1 MNPDT
6 SHGQGSVYEE
16 ASAWLQ
22 ENWQPGLTVRQWWRL
37 LAESGW
43 AYPTWPT
50 ELFGKGL
57 PASSVSA
64 VRDAFAERGVLGP
77 PVRAGQKLAAP
88 TLILHGTDAQKRDF
102 LPALARGEEQWSQ
115 FFSEP
120 EAGSD
125 LAGIRT
131 RAERDGDGWTITGRK
146 VWSSFAQF
154 SDRGILL
161 ARTDWSVPKHKGLT
175 FFVIDLDQPEIEIR
189 PLRQM
194 NGNSEFNEVIF
205 SGARVPAGRVVG
217 GEGNGWKVAL
227 ATLSFERF
235 MTVAPVSAL
244 PGEKGGFLD
253 KEAAAIASGV
263 LASPG
268 EGALIGRMADH
279 VTHAARQTGRMQDTV
294 FRQRLAELHMNEAV
308 FQHLSRRHAAE
319 IASGG
324 AGSAGSIVKI
334 MRSQLARMGRDV
346 GLEALGSHA
355 MVRDGT
361 AVNELIQHFALTS
374 PYASIAGGTDEIQ
387 KNIIAERLLGLPR
400 EAAIDANE
408 PFSES
413 IRRTQRPD

>member
-1 MNPDT
+1 MT
-6 SHGQGSVYEE
+6 SEMLQGQGPVYDE
-16 ASAWLQ
+16 AIAWLRA
-22 ENWQPGLTVRQWWRL
+22 NWRPGVTVRQWWTL

-43 AYPTWPT
+43 AYPTWPVG
-50 ELFGKGL
+50 LFGRGL
-57 PASSVSA
+57 AASSVSA
-64 VRDAFAERGVLGP
+64 VRDAFAEVGALGP

-88 TLILHGTDAQKRDF
+88 TLILHGTEDQKRDF
-102 LPALARGEEQWSQ
+102 LPALARGQEQWSQ

-131 RAERDGDGWTITGRK
+131 RAEPDGDGWIITGRK

-161 ARTDWSVPKHKGLT
+161 ARNDWSVPKHKGLT
-175 FFVIDLDQPEIEIR
+175 FFIIDLDQPEIEIR

-217 GEGNGWKVAL
+217 GVGNGWKVAL

-235 MTVAPVSAL
+235 MTVAPVSVL

-253 KEAAAIASGV
+253 KEAHAIASGT
-263 LASPG
+263 LAGPG
-268 EGALIGRMADH
+268 EGALIGRMAGH
-279 VTHAARQTGRMQDTV
+279 VASAAHASGRMTDPV
-294 FRQRLAELHMNEAV
+294 FRQRLAELHMQEAV
-308 FQHLSRRHAAE
+308 FNRLSRRHAAE

-324 AGSAGSIVKI
+324 AGSAGSIIKI
-334 MRSQLARMGRDV
+334 MRSRLARLGRDV
-346 GLEALGSHA
+346 GLEALGPLSI
-355 MVRDGT
+355 VRGGT
-361 AVNELIQHFALTS
+361 ADDDVIQHFALTS

-387 KNIIAERLLGLPR
+387 KTIIAERLLGLPK
-400 EAAIDANE
+400 EPALDVDV
-408 PFSES
+408 PFSEVV
-413 IRRTQRPD
+413 RRSQRPD

>member
-1 MNPDT
+1 MSADISREQDP
-6 SHGQGSVYEE
+6 VYTE
-16 ASAWLQ
+16 ALAWLR
-22 ENWQPGLTVRQWWRL
+22 EHWQPGLTVRQWWKL
-37 LAESGW
+37 IAESGW
-43 AYPTWPT
+43 AYPTWPAD
-50 ELFGKGL
+50 LFGKGL

-64 VRDAFAERGVLGP
+64 VRDAFAEVGALGP

-88 TLILHGTDAQKRDF
+88 TLILHGSEEQKREF
-102 LPALARGEEQWSQ
+102 LPALASGQEQWSQ

-131 RAERDGDGWTITGRK
+131 RAERDGDDWIITGRK

-161 ARTDWSVPKHKGLT
+161 ARTDWNVPKHKGLT

-263 LASPG
+263 LATPG
-268 EGALIGRMADH
+268 EGALIGRIAGH
-279 VTHAARQTGRMQDTV
+279 VASAARQSGKIGDAV
-294 FRQRLAELHMNEAV
+294 FRQRLAELYMTEAV
-308 FQHLSRRHAAE
+308 FQNLSRRHAAE

-324 AGSAGSIVKI
+324 AGSAGSIIKI

-346 GLEALGSHA
+346 GLEALGSNA
-355 MVRDGT
+355 LVRDGT
-361 AVNELIQHFALTS
+361 AANEIIQHFALTS

-387 KNIIAERLLGLPR
+387 KNIIAERLLGLPK
-400 EAAIDANE
+400 EAAHDANE
-408 PFSES
+408 PFCEV
-413 IRRTQRPD
+413 IKRTQRPD

>member
-1 MNPDT
+1 MT
-6 SHGQGSVYEE
+6 AETLQARGAAYEE
-16 ASAWLQ
+16 AIAWLR
-22 ENWQPGLTVRQWWRL
+22 EHWQPGLTVRQWWKL
-37 LAESGW
+37 LADSGW

-50 ELFGKGL
+50 EHFGKGL
-57 PASSVSA
+57 PASSVSE
-64 VRDAFAERGVLGP
+64 VRDAFAEIGALGP

-88 TLILHGTDAQKRDF
+88 TLILHGTDAQKEQF
-102 LPALARGEEQWSQ
+102 LPALGRGEEQWSQ

-125 LAGIRT
+125 LAGVRT
-131 RAERDGDGWTITGRK
+131 RAERDGDGWIITGRK
-146 VWSSFAQF
+146 VWSSYAQF

-161 ARTDWSVPKHKGLT
+161 ARTDWSAPKHKGLT
-175 FFVIDLDQPEIEIR
+175 FFVIDLDQPGIEIR

-205 SGARVPAGRVVG
+205 SGARVPAGRVIG

-235 MTVAPVSAL
+235 MTVATVSAL

-253 KEAAAIASGV
+253 KKANAIASGI

-268 EGALIGRMADH
+268 EGALIGRIAGH
-279 VTHAARQTGRMQDTV
+279 VARAAWQSGQLQNPL
-294 FRQRLAELHMNEAV
+294 FRQRLADLHMNEAV

-324 AGSAGSIVKI
+324 AGSAGSLVKI
-334 MRSQLARMGRDV
+334 MRSQLARLGRDV

-361 AVNELIQHFALTS
+361 AANALVQHFALTS

-387 KNIIAERLLGLPR
+387 KNIIAERLLGLPKD
-400 EAAIDANE
+400 AAIDASE
-408 PFSES
+408 PFVD
-413 IRRTQRPD
+413 IIKRTQRPD